1 MAGKLLWRE
10 KESWWSR
17 LDRTYP
23 RPKGHLGPELLEVMN
38 KHYFLLVGNFKF
50 ERKSLL
56 SSPSFIADRPT
67 SNEDICG

>member
-1 MAGKLLWRE
+1 MY
-10 KESWWSR
+10 S
-17 LDRTYP
+17 
-23 RPKGHLGPELLEVMN
+23 RPKGHLGPELFIMEVMN
-38 KHYFLLVGNFKF
+38 KCYFLLVGNFKF